1 MGHSHV
7 THNVVSLDFT
17 HRNIS
22 VKRASGRCDFNQIG
36 SKILLFNATIY
47 GEVEGTVYFYLNE
60 LLIYNRLSGAMVS
73 LLALR
78 AVD

>member
-36 SKILLFNATIY
+36 SKILLFNATSAIFQIHH
-47 GEVEGTVYFYLNE
+47 GENKLIFNE
-60 LLIYNRLSGAMVS
+60 MMMISTLY
-73 LLALR
+73 
-78 AVD
+78 